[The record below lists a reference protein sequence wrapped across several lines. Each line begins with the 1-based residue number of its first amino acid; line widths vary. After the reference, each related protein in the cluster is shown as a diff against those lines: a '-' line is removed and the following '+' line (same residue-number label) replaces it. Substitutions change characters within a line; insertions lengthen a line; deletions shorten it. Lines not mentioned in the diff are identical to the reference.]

1 MTSLWNVYLFRFTFF
16 QEAAMKN
23 KSLDDDIRSKKTP
36 SKKKK
41 LLAGVNSA
49 AMVYVIVEYGD
60 LSYGLFLY
68 LAPECTK
75 ASFSVPNQN

>member
-36 SKKKK
+36 SKKKYQQQM
-41 LLAGVNSA
+41 LE
-49 AMVYVIVEYGD
+49 YVQQKKKQAKTNLWTGIA
-60 LSYGLFLY
+60 LRMLF
-68 LAPECTK
+68 CIFT
-75 ASFSVPNQN
+75 